1 MGHPYISHIY
11 SGGDYLLGGEI
22 ELLQKITYNDGLDQY
37 VTTTHYPPSTTY
49 YSPSTVQR
57 PPCTHRPLSIHQPP
71 YHHPPLIIPAT
82 PPPLP

>member
-37 VTTTHYPPSTTY
+37 VTT
-49 YSPSTVQR
+49 
-57 PPCTHRPLSIHQPP
+57 I
-71 YHHPPLIIPAT
+71 HHPPPTIHH
-82 PPPLP
+82 PPSNAHRAPTARCPSTSHRTTIHHS